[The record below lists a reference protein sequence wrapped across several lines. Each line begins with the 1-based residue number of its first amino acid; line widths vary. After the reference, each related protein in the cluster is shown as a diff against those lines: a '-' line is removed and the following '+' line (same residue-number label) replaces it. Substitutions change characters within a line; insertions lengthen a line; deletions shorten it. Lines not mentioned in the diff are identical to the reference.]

1 MGKVIDNIWKVV
13 GESGH
18 GGQGRVFK
26 VMRNDDNKVYALK
39 FLNKQEDVERR
50 KRMYTEVEN
59 VSRLENCHLM
69 KIVSSNVEYYKDS
82 TVKLYYVSEY
92 IEGCTLEKYV
102 DEHDLSFK
110 EDKEFFEDFID
121 VISYCHNNRI
131 LHRDIKPE
139 NIMLRK
145 DRLLDYVLI
154 DFGLSFN
161 LEEQNNLTETNQ
173 QLGNRF
179 LLLPELV
186 SGTQNQKRCF
196 ESDISQACGVFF
208 YLITGLIPHSLSDGE
223 GKAPHKREKA
233 LQILK
238 TKISDPIVFTNI
250 CSLFDR
256 AFANN
261 IEERYHTADA
271 VKYEIDTITDYKF
284 NSLGG
289 TLMDNNIGGED
300 IHTEITVY
308 KYSDLMKQLNPV
320 TELWNPSGLSL
331 PMITNVTELINYGV
345 ALPDPVKVKIY
356 KYYTSGDFATAAS
369 QAWQRAMT
377 LLRKRILSIGEE
389 FVEDMVGTDDLDYV
403 RNLPPNRLIDLAYD
417 LGFIDKAG
425 RRRLFT
431 SSELYNYY
439 NNDESDEYEEMPQ
452 DEANIIIKNSI
463 SYILYNKDDS
473 FGLQFNDFRGKLKSG
488 KISKL
493 FNDDLTLF
501 DTCPYF
507 YLKTSIRSL
516 LKLFGETEG
525 IEYEN
530 VTVNMGLLIP
540 AIWER
545 LKMQERRAL
554 ADAYTD
560 YINNNDHNRIKVLN
574 SIMLQV
580 HGFDYVK
587 ENVRSRTY
595 INVAQKL
602 VDAHF
607 GVNNFYTEPGIIKK
621 LEDLGTTIPTLAL
634 KECLTAILYVKIG
647 NQYGISYNAVTVAN
661 RLLDRLSRNDWETYI
676 DKYMPE
682 EIDLVEAI
690 QGCTPIRNRW
700 KEVIKNYNLN
710 ELSVM
715 SSEAKRLISIK

>member
-1 MGKVIDNIWKVV
+1 
-13 GESGH
+13 
-18 GGQGRVFK
+18 
-26 VMRNDDNKVYALK
+26 
-39 FLNKQEDVERR
+39 
-50 KRMYTEVEN
+50 
-59 VSRLENCHLM
+59 
-69 KIVSSNVEYYKDS
+69 
-82 TVKLYYVSEY
+82 
-92 IEGCTLEKYV
+92 
-102 DEHDLSFK
+102 
-110 EDKEFFEDFID
+110 
-121 VISYCHNNRI
+121 
-131 LHRDIKPE
+131 
-139 NIMLRK
+139 
-145 DRLLDYVLI
+145 
-154 DFGLSFN
+154 
-161 LEEQNNLTETNQ
+161 
-173 QLGNRF
+173 
-179 LLLPELV
+179 
-186 SGTQNQKRCF
+186 
-196 ESDISQACGVFF
+196 
-208 YLITGLIPHSLSDGE
+208 
-223 GKAPHKREKA
+223 
-233 LQILK
+233 
-238 TKISDPIVFTNI
+238 
-250 CSLFDR
+250 
-256 AFANN
+256 
-261 IEERYHTADA
+261 
-271 VKYEIDTITDYKF
+271 
-284 NSLGG
+284 
-289 TLMDNNIGGED
+289 
-300 IHTEITVY
+300 
-308 KYSDLMKQLNPV
+308 
-320 TELWNPSGLSL
+320 
-331 PMITNVTELINYGV
+331 
-345 ALPDPVKVKIY
+345 
-356 KYYTSGDFATAAS
+356 
-369 QAWQRAMT
+369 
-377 LLRKRILSIGEE
+377 
-389 FVEDMVGTDDLDYV
+389 
-403 RNLPPNRLIDLAYD
+403 
-417 LGFIDKAG
+417 
-425 RRRLFT
+425 
-431 SSELYNYY
+431 
-439 NNDESDEYEEMPQ
+439 MPQ